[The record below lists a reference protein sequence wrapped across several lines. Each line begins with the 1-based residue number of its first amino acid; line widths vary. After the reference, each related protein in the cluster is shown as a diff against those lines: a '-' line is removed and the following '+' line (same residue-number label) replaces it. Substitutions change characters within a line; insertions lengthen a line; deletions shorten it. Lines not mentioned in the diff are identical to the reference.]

1 MDNFP
6 TRIADLLEEFAARV
20 RSLTVDRVAGWAK
33 WAGVG
38 IFAALIGL
46 VLAIFVVVGLTR
58 LLGEL
63 VGMEWAYTIIGGLFV
78 VAGAFLWRR
87 RLPRDASEE

>member
-1 MDNFP
+1 MDDFP

-33 WAGVG
+33 WAGVA
-38 IFAALIGL
+38 IFATLIGL
-46 VLAIFVVVGLTR
+46 VLTVFLVVGLTR

-78 VAGAFLWRR
+78 VAGVFLWRR
-87 RLPRDASEE
+87 RLPRHASEE